1 MIFFVKCARGFAGEG
16 EVKGGKEEEEGR
28 REGGGRAK
36 PAAGEKIG
44 FLMPFRASWS
54 NGSPENGFPASR
66 SIGG

>member
-36 PAAGEKIG
+36 PAAGEN
-44 FLMPFRASWS
+44 FTNLDC
-54 NGSPENGFPASR
+54 
-66 SIGG
+66 